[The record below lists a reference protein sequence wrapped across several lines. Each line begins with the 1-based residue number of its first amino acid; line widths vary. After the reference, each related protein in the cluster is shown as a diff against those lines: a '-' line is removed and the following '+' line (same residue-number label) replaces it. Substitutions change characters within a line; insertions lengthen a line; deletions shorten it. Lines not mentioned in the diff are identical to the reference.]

1 MQEIDKQESVEPIE
15 IQELKG
21 ILGAEYKNAEVSYTD
36 YTTVY
41 DIIKDENP
49 QILISE
55 GDDDTESFVSPIGR
69 VGGRFRTE
77 LFVHALRNPLPD
89 PVDSDSK
96 ILIYPSFDKENNI
109 SKLRL
114 LKYPTKLLENVKKE
128 FDEKQSTLK
137 LPSDMNRLKQLPK
150 VRVGLENEE
159 SKEVITF
166 EPLLNST
173 NTVYS
178 RYTQERVSKLK
189 SNVRNIKWGTHTVL
203 PYKNSKGEN
212 ILLTLKNS

>member
-36 YTTVY
+36 YTPVY

-173 NTVYS
+173 NTVNS

>member
-41 DIIKDENP
+41 DMIKDENP